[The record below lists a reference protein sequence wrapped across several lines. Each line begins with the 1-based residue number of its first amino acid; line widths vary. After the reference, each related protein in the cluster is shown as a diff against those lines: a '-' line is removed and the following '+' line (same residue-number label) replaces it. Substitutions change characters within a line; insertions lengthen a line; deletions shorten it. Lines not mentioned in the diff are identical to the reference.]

1 MAIIIFRD
9 TETPMP
15 LNLTRERESRER
27 DREPKEKRYMAPKSK
42 HIFQPWRPRSPSQE
56 NNKPRINNN
65 YTQNLNTKK
74 SKKLKSR

>member
-9 TETPMP
+9 TETPVP
-15 LNLTRERESRER
+15 LNLTRKRECREK
-27 DREPKEKRYMAPKSK
+27 DREPKEK
-42 HIFQPWRPRSPSQE
+42 IFQPWRQE

-65 YTQNLNTKK
+65 HTQNLNTKK